1 MGDLQELVTEFTGN
15 AFQSSF
21 VASPMNTERTFSKN
35 MNVWSSLETKS
46 LDLKAKIRPQTGAM
60 SSLTRHQNFISQDA
74 NHVIVQEISNRR
86 L

>member
-35 MNVWSSLETKS
+35 MNVWSSLETNS
-46 LDLKAKIRPQTGAM
+46 LDLKAKIRP
-60 SSLTRHQNFISQDA
+60 
-74 NHVIVQEISNRR
+74 
-86 L
+86 